1 MKNISFKSVFFY
13 IFMTI
18 LIGLCYYFLFR
29 NNAVFHYK
37 CQLSVQRSFVDIKY
51 HDEFVIKILD
61 RYSYYDLLLSFKP
74 LESKYWFSEE
84 EINKYQLYLVD
95 KACE

>member
-1 MKNISFKSVFFY
+1 MKKISFRQVFFY
-13 IFMTI
+13 IFITM

-37 CQLSVQRSFVDIKY
+37 SQLGVQCLFVDIRY
-51 HDEFVIKILD
+51 HDEFVKEILG
-61 RYSYYDLLLSFKP
+61 RYTYDDFFFSFKP